1 MGFLLYTNSTN
12 FPAVM
17 ELPFSD
23 TQNLFSTIPDVIVN
37 INHGSLYQD
46 VAPQRNLYHLRFPHH
61 SACFWTVE
69 APRPF
74 SWHNASLGI
83 ISVAIF
89 LCLWEGFRVSR
100 DNQNWMQPGW
110 RWLLPR
116 GIRELGEISQICPA
130 TKQKK
135 KKRPKGKGVF
145 VNLHMIGNI
154 HFPSYCTFSPLW
166 GNSVTFIAKNEV
178 KNDKGSWEVIHC

>member
-1 MGFLLYTNSTN
+1 MGFLLHTNSTN

-135 KKRPKGKGVF
+135 KKKAKGKGSICKPTYDWKYPLSF
-145 VNLHMIGNI
+145 ILHVLSIVGELGHI
-154 HFPSYCTFSPLW
+154 HRKKWS
-166 GNSVTFIAKNEV
+166 KER
-178 KNDKGSWEVIHC
+178 